1 MWPLLKL
8 VNRRRSVG
16 YVIQEV
22 GLLPHLTV
30 ADNIAV
36 VPRLERWEEPR
47 VGATSALSETCDALP
62 ESKP

>member
-30 ADNIAV
+30 ANNIAV
-36 VPRLERWEEPR
+36 VPRLE
-47 VGATSALSETCDALP
+47 
-62 ESKP
+62 